1 MFYILFSS
9 LWYSIECNVFDIRPR
24 SRQQPPSR
32 HGWSERHCQDWI
44 RSVKPDHKTTWGFQ
58 NTGAPPPPPHLYKC
72 TSIYASFFFSRTG
85 QIMLYL
91 NHTPSHLI
99 NAPLM
104 FGFSHVCPHI
114 LFSCTRTMTA
124 FQHRGFIELLFIFT
138 HLCQPPSDHE

>member
-1 MFYILFSS
+1 M
-9 LWYSIECNVFDIRPR
+9 YSTSDLDPGNNLH
-24 SRQQPPSR
+24 
-32 HGWSERHCQDWI
+32 HGMAGPKGI
-44 RSVKPDHKTTWGFQ
+44 AKTGFEVSNQ
-58 NTGAPPPPPHLYKC
+58 IIKLHGGSTTQGPPPPPPHLYKC